1 MVRKSPVRR
10 VLLKVALVLAAI
22 LGAGSLATFLWL
34 ERVVPP
40 DNDSVVHPSLSAPVD
55 VLFDA
60 YGVPHIDAKS
70 EADAYFAL
78 GYVQARDRLFQMELT
93 RRVASGRLS
102 EILGAD
108 FVRIDAFFR
117 TLGLGRHAE
126 ESAALY
132 LSSDSLPYQ
141 RAALAY
147 LNGINAFIDEGVL
160 PVEFTLMDISVS
172 KFTATDLYLTSEYL
186 AFNFSMAVR
195 TDPVMSYIRYRM
207 GEPYYRDLAHATVPG
222 SLTIPVGNRSV
233 SLSGQSIDWSLA
245 SELSKIPVPPLKGSN
260 GWVVSPKR
268 SASGKVLLGN
278 DTHIGFGQPSV
289 WYEANLRYPGF
300 NLYGLYLAG
309 FPFAA
314 IGHDAG
320 KAWGLTMMENDDMD
334 FYSEEVFPADSS
346 RYMVGNTSMLF
357 DSREEVIRVKDSSD
371 IRLLVR
377 ETARGPLV
385 QDVMPEWKAVT
396 NKPVSVFWTQ
406 LKFPSNLLQVTH
418 RMGKSQNMAEFESA
432 VSEIISPGINVLYG
446 DSSGHIAWWA
456 AAKLLKRNPGVDPVI
471 LQDASDTNT
480 HPLGFLPFTENPF
493 NVDPEVGIVYNANNQ
508 PSASPGS
515 ELYPGYYTPEDRAL
529 RIRELETSVSK
540 IGIGESVAWQN
551 DHRSPV
557 TPRVAGVVLDA
568 LPKSFLDATE
578 ARKKFTS
585 ILRTWDGSH
594 GLNDKA
600 PVLYYKLLY
609 HIFHGALSDEMGDEH
624 FARFLSTHVVKVST
638 LPLVLN
644 DSSAWWN
651 DVRTD
656 EVFESRLTVFE
667 QAVDKTLQELY
678 AQLGPDMETWTWSR
692 VHLLEHKHPV
702 GEQAPLNHLFNVGP
716 FPAPGGP
723 EVLCQMGFD
732 LNETGVYR
740 TKYGAAMRT
749 TIDFSKPFHALNV
762 LPTGQS
768 AHVNSAHYDDQAI
781 LYNTGRRRVQRMIWS
796 EVEAESK
803 ARLRFLP
810 AVQRK

>member
-1 MVRKSPVRR
+1 MVRKSPLRR
-10 VLLKVALVLAAI
+10 ALIRIGLVALI
-22 LGAGSLATFLWL
+22 LFGAGCLITFIWL

-40 DNDSVVHPSLSAPVD
+40 DNASVRHASLTAPVD

-70 EADAYFAL
+70 ESDAYFAL

-102 EILGAD
+102 EILGAE

-117 TLGLGRHAE
+117 TLGLGKHAE
-126 ESAALY
+126 ESARLY
-132 LSSDSLPYQ
+132 LSADSLPYQ

-147 LNGINAFIDEGVL
+147 LSGINAFIDEGVL
-160 PVEFTLMDISVS
+160 PVEFTLMDIPVS
-172 KFTATDLYLTSEYL
+172 KFTGKDLYLTSEYL

-195 TDPVMSYIRYRM
+195 TDPVMSFIRYKI
-207 GEPYYRDLAHATVPG
+207 GEPYYRDLAHESVPG
-222 SLTIPVGNRSV
+222 SLTIPVGARPV
-233 SLSGQSIDWSLA
+233 STSDATSGWALSE
-245 SELSKIPVPPLKGSN
+245 ELNKIPVPPLKGSN

-268 SASGKVLLGN
+268 TASGKVLLGN

-289 WYEANLRYPGF
+289 WYEAHLRYPGF

-314 IGHDAG
+314 IGHDSG

-334 FYSEEVFPADSS
+334 FFTEEINSADSS
-346 RYMVGNTSMLF
+346 RYIEGDKSYAF
-357 DSREEVIRVKDSSD
+357 SSREEAIHVKDSSD
-371 IRLLVR
+371 VRLVIR
-377 ETARGPLV
+377 ETQRGPLV
-385 QDVMPEWKAVT
+385 QDVMPEWKSVT
-396 NKPVSVFWTQ
+396 SKPVSVYWTQ
-406 LKFPSNLLQVTH
+406 LKFPSNLLQLTH
-418 RMGKSQNMAEFESA
+418 RMGKSRHMAEFESA
-432 VSEIISPGINVLYG
+432 VAEIISPGINVMYG

-456 AAKLLKRNPGVDPVI
+456 AAKLIRRNAGVDPVI
-471 LQDASDTNT
+471 LHDGSDSAM
-480 HPLGFLPFTENPF
+480 HPRGFLPFAENPS
-493 NVDPEVGIVYNANNQ
+493 NVDPEYGIVYNANNQ
-508 PSASPGS
+508 PSALPGNP
-515 ELYPGYYTPEDRAL
+515 LYPGYYTPEDRAL
-529 RIRELETSVSK
+529 RIRELIDSTPK
-540 IGIGESVAWQN
+540 IGIDESVRWQN

-557 TPRVAGVVLDA
+557 TPKVARAILGA
-568 LPKSFLDATE
+568 LPATFLEATE
-578 ARKKFTS
+578 ARRKFSS
-585 ILRTWDGSH
+585 ILRAWDGSH
-594 GLNDKA
+594 GLTDKA
-600 PVLYYKLLY
+600 PVLYYKLIY

-624 FARFLSTHVVKVST
+624 FSRFLSTHVVKVST
-638 LPLVLN
+638 LPFVLN
-644 DSSAWWN
+644 DSSVWWN

-667 QAVDKTLQELY
+667 QAVDKTLHELY
-678 AQLGPDMETWTWSR
+678 TQLGPDMDTWTWSR

-749 TIDFSKPFHALNV
+749 CIDFSKSLHALNV

-768 AHVNSAHYDDQAI
+768 AHLNSTHYDDQAI
-781 LYNTGRRRVQRMIWS
+781 LYNTGKRRVQRMVWS
-796 EVEAESK
+796 EIEAETT
-803 ARLRFLP
+803 ARLKFLP
-810 AVQRK
+810 AAQRK

>member
-1 MVRKSPVRR
+1 MGSNSPVRR
-10 VLLKVALVLAAI
+10 IILKVVLVLAI
-22 LGAGSLATFLWL
+22 LLGAGSLATFLWL

-40 DNDSVVHPSLSAPVD
+40 DNDTLTHSSLSAPVD
-55 VLFDA
+55 VLFDS

-70 EADAYFAL
+70 ESDAYFAL

-102 EILGAD
+102 EILGSD

-117 TLGLGRHAE
+117 TLGLGRHAQ
-126 ESAALY
+126 ESARLY
-132 LSSDSLPYQ
+132 MSGDSLPYQ
-141 RAALAY
+141 RSARAY
-147 LNGINAFIDEGVL
+147 LSGINAFIDQGVL
-160 PVEFTLMDISVS
+160 PVEFTLMDIPVS
-172 KFTATDLYLTSEYL
+172 KFEPTDLYLTAEYL

-195 TDPVMSYIRYRM
+195 TDPVMSYIRYRI
-207 GEPYYRDLAHATVPG
+207 GEGYYGDLAHASVPG
-222 SLTIPVGNRSV
+222 SLTIPVGNRAIS
-233 SLSGQSIDWSLA
+233 SAANAGGWSLA

-260 GWVVSPKR
+260 GWVIAPRR
-268 SASGKVLLGN
+268 SVSGKVLLGN

-289 WYEANLRYPGF
+289 WYEAHVRFPGF

-314 IGHDAG
+314 IGHDPG

-334 FYSEEVFPADSS
+334 FYSEEIYPSDSS
-346 RYMVGNTSMLF
+346 RYRVGNTSYEF
-357 DSREEVIRVKDSSD
+357 ISREEIIHVKDSSD
-371 IRLLVR
+371 IRLLVK
-377 ETARGPLV
+377 ETERGPLV

-396 NKPVSVFWTQ
+396 SKPVSVFWTQ
-406 LKFPSNLLQVTH
+406 LKFPSNLLQLTH
-418 RMGKSQNMAEFESA
+418 RMGKSQNIAEFESA
-432 VSEIISPGINVLYG
+432 VSGIISPGINVLYG
-446 DSSGHIAWWA
+446 DSGGHIAWWA
-456 AAKLLKRNPGVDPVI
+456 AAKLLRRNSGVDPVI
-471 LQDASDTNT
+471 LQDGSDSTT
-480 HPLGFLPFTENPF
+480 HPLGFLPFTENPS
-493 NVDPEVGIVYNANNQ
+493 NVDPESGVVYNANNQ
-508 PSASPGS
+508 PAAYPGQ
-515 ELYPGYYTPEDRAL
+515 EYYPGYYTPEDRAL
-529 RIRELETSVSK
+529 RIRDLMTSVSK
-540 IGIGESVAWQN
+540 VGISESVAWQN

-557 TPRVAGVVLDA
+557 TPRVAGAILDA
-568 LPKSFLDATE
+568 LPKTFLEATE
-578 ARKKFTS
+578 ARKNFTS
-585 ILRTWDGSH
+585 TLRTWDGSH

-609 HIFHGALSDEMGDEH
+609 HIFNGALSDEMGEEH

-638 LPLVLN
+638 LPFVLN
-644 DSSAWWN
+644 DSSIWWN

-667 QAVDKTLQELY
+667 QAVDKTLHELY

-749 TIDFSKPFHALNV
+749 TIDFSRPFHALNV

-781 LYNTGRRRVQRMIWS
+781 LYNTGKRRVQRMVWKEI
-796 EVEAESK
+796 EAEAK